1 MNDDNKYPIKFT
13 HEEYNALIDAVI
25 ADSTAAEREACI
37 QAIGDLIRSHKA
49 NDNDDDEY
57 PDIFDA
63 VEAIR
68 ARGQI

>member
-1 MNDDNKYPIKFT
+1 MTNDNKYPIKFT
-13 HEEYNALIDAVI
+13 HEEYNAVIEAAI
-25 ADSTAAEREACI
+25 ADGAAKEREACI

-63 VEAIR
+63 VEAIQ
-68 ARGQI
+68 ARGQQ